1 MGDVHLDEAPLRV
14 ELHLCDDQFYDLRKK
29 AVDDADEYGHRVQWD
44 YTDSSLDVPGGDRQ
58 RQRQGRRERDGA
70 RERDD
75 RDLGNEVFHILYTG
89 RQQTHDS
96 SLPHITHTLFNSR
109 PTALPCSLPLL
120 STPSLPFLFHARLD
134 FGRRFGH

>member
-58 RQRQGRRERDGA
+58 RQRQGRREREG
-70 RERDD
+70 
-75 RDLGNEVFHILYTG
+75 GGKGMTVI
-89 RQQTHDS
+89 
-96 SLPHITHTLFNSR
+96 
-109 PTALPCSLPLL
+109 
-120 STPSLPFLFHARLD
+120 
-134 FGRRFGH
+134 